1 MYNDTAEGGNAKMKE
16 FIIRNRTTIVS
27 LAVIIA
33 VFCISAFLT
42 AYFNEISPVGFLHF

>member
-1 MYNDTAEGGNAKMKE
+1 MYNDTAKGGNAKMKE
-16 FIIRNRTTIVS
+16 FIIKNRTTIVS

-42 AYFNEISPVGFLHF
+42 AYFNEISPAGFLYF

>member
-1 MYNDTAEGGNAKMKE
+1 MYNYTAEGGNAKMKE
-16 FIIRNRTTIVS
+16 FIVKNRTTIVS

-42 AYFNEISPVGFLHF
+42 VYFNEISPAGFLHF